1 MIIEID
7 DLDYVI
13 FQNFLDVKGKAFYW
27 FPLFQ
32 KPEYTFGGDRR
43 IEPPSL
49 LLDPLIISQKG
60 EGVHIWR
67 GQIEGCFGALIFLCF
82 EFFFEVTYAS
92 CVHGVT

>member
-13 FQNFLDVKGKAFYW
+13 FQNFLDVKGIAFYW

-43 IEPPSL
+43 IEPHSL
-49 LLDPLIISQKG
+49 LLDPLIKISQKVTNKTSG
-60 EGVHIWR
+60 GGR
-67 GQIEGCFGALIFLCF
+67 LKAFLMF
-82 EFFFEVTYAS
+82 
-92 CVHGVT
+92 